1 MALFKYFPTLDY
13 EVQENNIQKIVD
25 IFRQVRP
32 VSYLLDNVNAY
43 EYYTVNDGDR
53 PDIVSQE
60 LYDTVDYYWTFF
72 LVNEQ
77 LREGLSF
84 WPKSYTELE
93 DFINRKYP
101 ENVLA
106 GFRQPSADRNNTNVI
121 IHHFSVGDEIFG
133 RISGTRATISKIYP
147 SLNQMVLTDQVGSF
161 VQGEIISGV
170 NGGDL
175 ISNSEVYWKHMLYAD
190 APRYYLNQE
199 DDVIDNVDMVES
211 QNKIAVSNKEYEQ
224 EINDE
229 LSRIRVIKKDFVED
243 FAIAYRELINQ

>member
-32 VSYLLDNVNAY
+32 VSYLLDDVNAY
-43 EYYTVNDGDR
+43 EFYTVNDGDR

-72 LVNEQ
+72 LVNDQ

-101 ENVLA
+101 GRVLA
-106 GFRQPSADRNNTNVI
+106 GFRQPSAPKDNVNVI
-121 IHHFSVGDEIFG
+121 VHQFNVGDEIFG
-133 RISGTRATISKIYP
+133 RTSGATATVSKIYP
-147 SLNQMVLTDQVGSF
+147 SLNQMVLTNQTGFFAED
-161 VQGEIISGV
+161 EIIS
-170 NGGDL
+170 NNTDGDL
-175 ISNSEVYWKHMLYAD
+175 IKNIHVYWKQFLYAD
-190 APRYYLNQE
+190 APRYYLNE
-199 DDVIDNVDMVES
+199 DNDVIDNVNMVES
-211 QNKIAVSNKEYEQ
+211 ENKTAVSNKQYEQ

-229 LSRIRVIKKDFVED
+229 LSQIRVIKKDFVED